1 MLTVSICFTVGTSN
15 RDTLTTRNPAQ
26 GVAEG

>member
-15 RDTLTTRNPAQ
+15 RDTLTTRCPAQ
-26 GVAEG
+26 DAANN